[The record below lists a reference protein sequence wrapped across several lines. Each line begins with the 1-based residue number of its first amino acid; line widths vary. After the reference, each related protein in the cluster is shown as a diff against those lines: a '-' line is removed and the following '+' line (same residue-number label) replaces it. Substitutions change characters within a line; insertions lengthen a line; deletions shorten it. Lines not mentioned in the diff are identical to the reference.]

1 MEIMFHEEF
10 GFVWSSTFLS
20 WHFCMSHIGE
30 ASILFP
36 VPLSASFF
44 SALDPFIGT
53 KDEVRAKNI
62 KLQRHSWFKVEQE
75 RDSSWLFLPPPPS
88 SQQHYE
94 GKRRIWNE
102 VWDFCPLQRLFQDK
116 FLPLLWLSSK
126 ADFSS
131 KGQCNLCC
139 PAFMSVNRGLK
150 GQM

>member
-75 RDSSWLFLPPPPS
+75 RDSSVGNHGS
-88 SQQHYE
+88 
-94 GKRRIWNE
+94 
-102 VWDFCPLQRLFQDK
+102 FCLHP
-116 FLPLLWLSSK
+116 PLLSSITREK
-126 ADFSS
+126 EEFEMRFGISAHFKDFFKTSF
-131 KGQCNLCC
+131 CLCFGSHLKQTSLLKVSVICVALPSC
-139 PAFMSVNRGLK
+139 PWTEA
-150 GQM
+150 